1 MNNIIKVGDIVEF
14 KSDVEQS
21 GRITKIV
28 GRNVYLESLT
38 NEGFSGDYIGGNT
51 THVIDKKDIFSDDEK
66 DQKDLF
72 GRGPMVN

>member
-28 GRNVYLESLT
+28 GRNVYLEALT
-38 NEGFSGDYIGGNT
+38 NEGFSGGYIGGQT
-51 THVIDKKDIFSDDEK
+51 TTVIDKREIFNDD
-66 DQKDLF
+66 
-72 GRGPMVN
+72 